1 MKDIGSTNDPIG
13 SQCLPRG
20 SEMQENVIVVGAS
33 VAGIGAVSELRNS
46 GYSGAIS
53 LIDAQAH
60 LPYDRPPLS
69 KALLTGERHAPAL
82 AFHGW
87 DHYER
92 LGVAMRLGQR
102 ARAIDP
108 EAIAV
113 ELESGER
120 VSGHA
125 IIIAT
130 GASARQMRGPDA
142 NVRTIRELD
151 DAIRLRAALLEKPR
165 RLALIGGGFI
175 GAEIASSA
183 RRLGLEVTIF
193 DVAALPFA
201 RVLGEEVA
209 NRIRSMHESAGVEMV
224 CGAAVQQVTPH
235 ASGGYAL
242 HLSEQG
248 SHFVDVV
255 VAGLGAAPNTAWL
268 AGSGLDLDD
277 GVICDEFGRTNHDGV
292 YAAGDVA
299 KWRDTKTG
307 SRRRHE
313 HWTSAREQAR
323 IVARTIT
330 GARGST
336 WAEYTP
342 YFWSD
347 LYGKRIQ
354 VLGST
359 EDADTVSLVH
369 DDRVAGA
376 FVAEYRRQG
385 KLVGVAGCNAAAKTM
400 RYLAAL
406 A

>member
-1 MKDIGSTNDPIG
+1 
-13 SQCLPRG
+13 
-20 SEMQENVIVVGAS
+20 MQDNVIVVGAS

-69 KALLTGERHAPAL
+69 KALLTGERDAAAS
-82 AFHGW
+82 AFHDW

-92 LGVAMRLGQR
+92 LGVMMRLGQR

-130 GASARQMRGPDA
+130 GASARQMRAPDA

-151 DAIRLRAALLEKPR
+151 DAVALRAALLEKPR

-183 RRLGLEVTIF
+183 RRLELEVTIF

-209 NRIRSMHESAGVEMV
+209 IRIRSMHENAGVQMV
-224 CGAAVQQVTPH
+224 CGAAIQHVTSH

-242 HLSEQG
+242 HLGEQR
-248 SHFVDVV
+248 SHFADIV
-255 VAGLGAAPNTAWL
+255 VAGLGATPNIAWL

-277 GVICDEFGRTNHDGV
+277 GVICDEFGRTNRAAV

-299 KWRDTKTG
+299 KWPVTKTG

-323 IVARTIT
+323 IVARTIA
-330 GARGST
+330 GAPGAA

-354 VLGST
+354 VLGAT
-359 EDADTVSLVH
+359 EDADAIAFVH
-369 DDRVAGA
+369 DDRSAGA

>member
-1 MKDIGSTNDPIG
+1 
-13 SQCLPRG
+13 
-20 SEMQENVIVVGAS
+20 MQDNVIVVGAS

-69 KALLTGERHAPAL
+69 KALLTGERDAPAL
-82 AFHGW
+82 AFHDW

-92 LGVAMRLGQR
+92 LGVTMRLGQR

-120 VSGHA
+120 VPGHA

-130 GASARQMRGPDA
+130 GASARQMLAPDA

-151 DAIRLRAALLEKPR
+151 DAAALRAALHEKPR

-183 RRLGLEVTIF
+183 RRLGREVTIF

-201 RVLGEEVA
+201 HVLGEEVA
-209 NRIRSMHESAGVEMV
+209 ERIRAMHENAGVQMV
-224 CGAAVQQVTPH
+224 CGVAVREVTSH
-235 ASGGYAL
+235 ASGGCAL
-242 HLSEQG
+242 HLNEQR
-248 SHFVDVV
+248 SHFADVV
-255 VAGLGAAPNTAWL
+255 VAGLGAAPNIAWL

-277 GVICDEFGRTNHDGV
+277 GVICGEFGRTNRDGV

-299 KWRDTKTG
+299 KWRDPRTG

-323 IVARTIT
+323 IVARTIA
-330 GARGST
+330 GAPGSA

-359 EDADTVSLVH
+359 EDADAISFVH
-369 DDRVAGA
+369 DDRTAGA
-376 FVAEYRRQG
+376 FVAEYRREG

-406 A
+406 T

>member
-1 MKDIGSTNDPIG
+1 
-13 SQCLPRG
+13 
-20 SEMQENVIVVGAS
+20 MQENVIVVGAS
-33 VAGIGAVSELRNS
+33 VAGIGAVSELRCA
-46 GYSGAIS
+46 GYSGAIT

-60 LPYDRPPLS
+60 PPYDRPPLS
-69 KALLTGERHAPAL
+69 KALLSGERAAAAL
-82 AFHGW
+82 AFHDE
-87 DHYER
+87 DHYLR
-92 LGVAMRLGQR
+92 LGVTMKLGQR
-102 ARAIDP
+102 ARGVDP
-108 EAIAV
+108 EAVVV

-120 VSGHA
+120 IFGHA

-130 GASARQMRGPDA
+130 GARARKMPAQHA

-151 DAIRLRAALLEKPR
+151 DAVELRAALLEKPR

-201 RVLGEEVA
+201 RALGEEIA
-209 NRIRSMHESAGVEMV
+209 SRIRSMHENAGVEMV
-224 CGAAVQQVTPH
+224 CGTAVKDVASH
-235 ASGGYAL
+235 ATGGYAL
-242 HLSEQG
+242 QINNQDVHLA
-248 SHFVDVV
+248 DVV
-255 VAGLGAAPNTAWL
+255 VAGLGATPNTGWL
-268 AGSGLDLDD
+268 AGSALDLDD
-277 GVICDEFGRTNHDGV
+277 GVVCDECGRTNRHAI

-299 KWRDTKTG
+299 KWRDPKTG
-307 SRRRHE
+307 LRRRHE

-323 IVARTIT
+323 IVARDIT
-330 GARGST
+330 GVQGST
-336 WAEYTP
+336 WAEYVP

-354 VLGST
+354 VLGIT
-359 EDADTVSLVH
+359 EDADTIAFVH
-369 DDRVAGA
+369 DDRAAGA
-376 FVAEYRRQG
+376 FLAEYRREG